1 MGGNTYSKMLK
12 TEIRPPLE
20 ALHRYIA
27 ALAGN
32 PRDRAT
38 RNELSRASG
47 WAERNIQK
55 LMDNHDISV
64 PADDRAQLRD
74 MKGDAA
80 NLRAMLEALAEID
93 ADKISDVHEYIY
105 NFSSSI

>member
-1 MGGNTYSKMLK
+1 MGGNAYSKVLK
-12 TEIRPPLE
+12 EEIRPPLE

-27 ALAGN
+27 VLAEN
-32 PRDRAT
+32 PRDRTT

-55 LMDNHDISV
+55 LMENHEISV

-74 MKGDAA
+74 MRGDAGK
-80 NLRAMLEALAEID
+80 LRRLLEPLAEID
-93 ADKISDVHEYIY
+93 ANQITDVQEYIY
-105 NFSSSI
+105 NFS